1 MEEKDDNSKKSR
13 KMKSFKQ
20 HLKEASMWDFLYR
33 KNDGVFYRGIGRG
46 GKGTGL
52 GALGKGV
59 YLTWTESMAKAYAKR
74 IGGKGEVKRY
84 QVKRGLKIADVEKN
98 KDFANIKSAMGMG
111 VKDYSGDPMFAG
123 MLTMELKR
131 KGYDGAVSDDVAIGI
146 VIFDEKNVEEVTK
159 DA

>member
-1 MEEKDDNSKKSR
+1 
-13 KMKSFKQ
+13 MKTLKQ
-20 HLKEASMWDFLYR
+20 LLKEASMWDSMYR
-33 KNDGVFYRGIGRG
+33 KNKGIFYRGIGRG

-52 GALGKGV
+52 GALGKGI

-74 IGGKGEVKRY
+74 LGGKGEVKKY
-84 QVKRGLKIADVEKN
+84 QVKRGLKIVDAEED
-98 KDFANIKSAMGMG
+98 KDFANIKTAMGMG
-111 VKDYSGDPMFAG
+111 VKDYSGDPMFAS

>member
-1 MEEKDDNSKKSR
+1 
-13 KMKSFKQ
+13 MKSFKQ
-20 HLKEASMWDFLYR
+20 MLKEASMWDFLYR
-33 KNDGVFYRGIGRG
+33 KNKGVFYRGIGRS
-46 GKGTGL
+46 GKSTGL

-74 IGGKGEVKRY
+74 LGGKGEVKKY
-84 QVKRGLKIADVEKN
+84 QVKRGLKIVDAEAD

-111 VKDYSGDPMFAG
+111 VSDYSGDPMFAG

>member
-1 MEEKDDNSKKSR
+1 
-13 KMKSFKQ
+13 MKTFKQ
-20 HLKEASMWDFLYR
+20 MLKEASMWDFLYR

-131 KGYDGAVSDDVAIGI
+131 KGYDGAVSDDVATGI
-146 VIFDEKNVEEVTK
+146 VIFDEKNVKEVMK

>member
-1 MEEKDDNSKKSR
+1 
-13 KMKSFKQ
+13 MKTFKQ
-20 HLKEASMWDFLYR
+20 MLKEASMWDFLYR

>member
-1 MEEKDDNSKKSR
+1 
-13 KMKSFKQ
+13 MKTFKQ
-20 HLKEASMWDFLYR
+20 LLKEASMWDFLYR
-33 KNDGVFYRGIGRG
+33 KNKGVFYRGIGRG

-74 IGGKGEVKRY
+74 IGGKGEVKKY
-84 QVKRGLKIADVEKN
+84 QVKRGLKIVDAETN
-98 KDFANIKSAMGMG
+98 KDFASIKSAMGMG
-111 VKDYSGDPMFAG
+111 VKDYSSDPMFAG

-131 KGYDGAVSDDVAIGI
+131 KGYDGVVSDDVAIGI

>member
-1 MEEKDDNSKKSR
+1 
-13 KMKSFKQ
+13 MKTFKQ
-20 HLKEASMWDFLYR
+20 MLKEASMWDFLYR
-33 KNDGVFYRGIGRG
+33 KNKGVFYRGIGRG

-74 IGGKGEVKRY
+74 LGGKGEVKRY
-84 QVKRGLKIADVEKN
+84 HVKQGLKIADAEQN

-111 VKDYSGDPMFAG
+111 VSDYSDDPMFAG

-131 KGYDGAVSDDVAIGI
+131 KGYDGAVSDNVAIGI
-146 VIFDEKNVEEVTK
+146 VIFDEKNVTEVTK

>member
-13 KMKSFKQ
+13 KVKSFKQ
-20 HLKEASMWDFLYR
+20 HLKEASMWDSMYR
-33 KNDGVFYRGIGRG
+33 KNKGIFYRGIGRG

-52 GALGKGV
+52 GALGKGI

-84 QVKRGLKIADVEKN
+84 QVKRGLKIADAEQN

-111 VKDYSGDPMFAG
+111 VSDYSGDPMFAG

-146 VIFDEKNVEEVTK
+146 VIFDEKNVEEVMQ

>member
-1 MEEKDDNSKKSR
+1 
-13 KMKSFKQ
+13 MKSFKQ
-20 HLKEASMWDFLYR
+20 MLKEASMWDFLYR
-33 KNDGVFYRGIGRG
+33 KNKGVFYRGIGRG

-84 QVKRGLKIADVEKN
+84 QVKKGLKIVDAETN
-98 KDFANIKSAMGMG
+98 KDFASIKSAMGMG
-111 VKDYSGDPMFAG
+111 VKDYSYDPMFAG

-131 KGYDGAVSDDVAIGI
+131 KGYDGVVSDDVAIGI

>member
-1 MEEKDDNSKKSR
+1 
-13 KMKSFKQ
+13 MKTFKQ
-20 HLKEASMWDFLYR
+20 LLKEASMWDFLYR
-33 KNDGVFYRGIGRG
+33 KNKGVFYRGIGRG

>member
-1 MEEKDDNSKKSR
+1 
-13 KMKSFKQ
+13 MKTFKQ
-20 HLKEASMWDFLYR
+20 LLKEASMWDFLYR

-146 VIFDEKNVEEVTK
+146 VIFDEKNVKEVKK

>member
-1 MEEKDDNSKKSR
+1 
-13 KMKSFKQ
+13 MKSFKQ
-20 HLKEASMWDFLYR
+20 HLKEASMWDSIYR
-33 KNDGVFYRGIGRG
+33 KNKGVFYRGIGRG

-74 IGGKGEVKRY
+74 LGGKGEVKRY
-84 QVKRGLKIADVEKN
+84 QVKRGLKIADAEQN
-98 KDFANIKSAMGMG
+98 KDFANIKSAMGMS
-111 VKDYSGDPMFAG
+111 VSDYSDDPMFAG

-131 KGYDGAVSDDVAIGI
+131 KGYDGVVSDDVAIGI

>member
-1 MEEKDDNSKKSR
+1 
-13 KMKSFKQ
+13 MKTFKQ
-20 HLKEASMWDFLYR
+20 LLKEASMWDFLYR
-33 KNDGVFYRGIGRG
+33 KNKGVFYRGIGRG

-74 IGGKGEVKRY
+74 LGGKGEVKKY
-84 QVKRGLKIADVEKN
+84 QVKRGLKIVDAEAD

-131 KGYDGAVSDDVAIGI
+131 KGYDGVVSDDVAIGI

>member
-1 MEEKDDNSKKSR
+1 
-13 KMKSFKQ
+13 MKTFKQ
-20 HLKEASMWDFLYR
+20 LLKEASMWDFLYR
-33 KNDGVFYRGIGRG
+33 KNKGVFYRGIGRG

-84 QVKRGLKIADVEKN
+84 QVKRGLKIADAEQN
-98 KDFANIKSAMGMG
+98 KDFASIKSAMGMG
-111 VKDYSGDPMFAG
+111 VKDYSYDPMFAG

>member
-1 MEEKDDNSKKSR
+1 
-13 KMKSFKQ
+13 MKTFKQ
-20 HLKEASMWDFLYR
+20 MLKEASMWDFLYR
-33 KNDGVFYRGIGRG
+33 KNKGVFYRGIGRG

-84 QVKRGLKIADVEKN
+84 QVKRGLKIADAEQN
-98 KDFANIKSAMGMG
+98 KDFASIKSAMGMG
-111 VKDYSGDPMFAG
+111 VKDYSSDPMFAG

-131 KGYDGAVSDDVAIGI
+131 KGYDGAVSDDVATGI
-146 VIFDEKNVEEVTK
+146 VIFDEKNVKEVMK

>member
-1 MEEKDDNSKKSR
+1 
-13 KMKSFKQ
+13 MKTFKQ
-20 HLKEASMWDFLYR
+20 LLKEASMWDFLYR

-84 QVKRGLKIADVEKN
+84 QVKRGLKIVDAEQN

-146 VIFDEKNVEEVTK
+146 VIFDEKNIKEVTK

>member
-1 MEEKDDNSKKSR
+1 
-13 KMKSFKQ
+13 MKTFKQ
-20 HLKEASMWDFLYR
+20 MLKEASMWDFLYR
-33 KNDGVFYRGIGRG
+33 KNKGVFYRGIGRG

-84 QVKRGLKIADVEKN
+84 QVKRGLKIADAEQN
-98 KDFANIKSAMGMG
+98 KDFASIKSAMGMG
-111 VKDYSGDPMFAG
+111 VKDYSSDPMFAG

-131 KGYDGAVSDDVAIGI
+131 KGYDGVVSDDVAIGI

>member
-1 MEEKDDNSKKSR
+1 
-13 KMKSFKQ
+13 MKTFKQ
-20 HLKEASMWDFLYR
+20 MLKEASMWDFLYR
-33 KNDGVFYRGIGRG
+33 KNKGVFYRGIGRG

-59 YLTWTESMAKAYAKR
+59 YLTWTESMASAYAKR

-84 QVKRGLKIADVEKN
+84 QVKRGLKIVDAEQN

-131 KGYDGAVSDDVAIGI
+131 KGYDGVVSDDVAIGI
-146 VIFDEKNVEEVTK
+146 VIFDEKNIKEVTK

>member
-1 MEEKDDNSKKSR
+1 
-13 KMKSFKQ
+13 MKTFKQ
-20 HLKEASMWDFLYR
+20 MLKEASMWDFLYR

-146 VIFDEKNVEEVTK
+146 VIFDEKNVKEVTK

>member
-1 MEEKDDNSKKSR
+1 
-13 KMKSFKQ
+13 MKTFKQ
-20 HLKEASMWDFLYR
+20 LLKEASMWDFLYR
-33 KNDGVFYRGIGRG
+33 KNKGMFYRGIGRG

-84 QVKRGLKIADVEKN
+84 QVKRGLKIADAEQN
-98 KDFANIKSAMGMG
+98 KDFASIKSAMGMG
-111 VKDYSGDPMFAG
+111 VKDYSSDPMFAG

-131 KGYDGAVSDDVAIGI
+131 KGYDGVVSDDVAIGI
-146 VIFDEKNVEEVTK
+146 VIFDEKNVTEVTK

>member
-1 MEEKDDNSKKSR
+1 
-13 KMKSFKQ
+13 MKTFKQ
-20 HLKEASMWDFLYR
+20 MLKEASMWDFLYR
-33 KNDGVFYRGIGRG
+33 KNKGVFYRGIGRG

-84 QVKRGLKIADVEKN
+84 QVKRGLKIADAEQN
-98 KDFANIKSAMGMG
+98 KDFASIKSAMGMG
-111 VKDYSGDPMFAG
+111 VKDYSSDPMFAG

>member
-1 MEEKDDNSKKSR
+1 
-13 KMKSFKQ
+13 MKTFKQ
-20 HLKEASMWDFLYR
+20 LLKEASMWDFLYR

-131 KGYDGAVSDDVAIGI
+131 KGYDGGVSDDVAIGI
-146 VIFDEKNVEEVTK
+146 VIFDEKNIKEVTK

>member
-1 MEEKDDNSKKSR
+1 
-13 KMKSFKQ
+13 MKTFKQ
-20 HLKEASMWDFLYR
+20 MLKEASMWDFLYR
-33 KNDGVFYRGIGRG
+33 KNKGVFYRGIGRG

-59 YLTWTESMAKAYAKR
+59 YLTWTESMASAYAKR

-84 QVKRGLKIADVEKN
+84 QVKRGLKIVDAEQN

-146 VIFDEKNVEEVTK
+146 VIFDEKNVEEVKK